1 MHRGDRASCTS
12 AWLASGP
19 DTGSRGRLRVR
30 TAASRHRVLASRRIV
45 LVFNPAS
52 DDPGVLRTVV
62 QLLRVSAIAACAR
75 QDLEEIETANERIR
89 EALEVITKIDDIRK
103 AAGSI
108 RVNANKIDDQG
119 TAMQTTLSRLL
130 TQALTALAGSTSTTS
145 GDSSASD
152 AA

>member
-1 MHRGDRASCTS
+1 M
-12 AWLASGP
+12 
-19 DTGSRGRLRVR
+19 
-30 TAASRHRVLASRRIV
+30 
-45 LVFNPAS
+45 
-52 DDPGVLRTVV
+52 
-62 QLLRVSAIAACAR
+62 
-75 QDLEEIETANERIR
+75 
-89 EALEVITKIDDIRK
+89 ITKIDDIRK

-108 RVNANKIDDQG
+108 RANANKIDDQG